1 MSVQETYLTYRGEI
15 RALASSGKW
24 LAFVTEHPEQRPTAV
39 YRLDCESLTLATDPL
54 PTGAKSICLIGDDLW
69 IGGTD
74 GVCYRGSLQGGAP
87 GRSLT
92 IEGGPLSALVP
103 LAENRLA
110 IASGQTLTIAD
121 IKKSKPAALQTLDL
135 PAEITCLAC
144 DPTGLWLVA
153 GTSKGDVSV
162 FSAEGREDFLLS
174 ESSKLHEGAVS
185 ALRFEP
191 DELRFLSAG
200 ADRKLLSTLARG
212 TLEPED
218 RGKSNT
224 HEDVITRIVWAPGD
238 RFLTGSRDSTVK
250 TWPRTGGSR
259 PATLKDGVAKV
270 RDLAIVTVHERPRL
284 VIACEDNTLR
294 LVVLDAAGKFG
305 DATARIYDGLAR
317 ARHELSQSDPRRR
330 EAALVS
336 LTEAG
341 DSAAVEL
348 LAEHCRADT
357 DPDLRLDAARR
368 LGQADHSRVVPLLE
382 GLLDHPD
389 ERVRVLAFE
398 QLRARTDAA
407 DFRPIDLALKTDHP
421 EIGRLAV
428 QALEPLARRDEQALD
443 RLLATLDARQWEVRR
458 SAAEALE
465 AIHAPDAPEADLIAL
480 GSKHADLRRWALVRL
495 LQRGLLDRSE
505 VATALRRRS
514 DDRDADVRRV
524 AFLLL
529 LHTRPR
535 LLDTL
540 RQRDPDLDRQ
550 LNDLATD
557 PGGPGQGGTTEVAD
571 SASDPKPKGKA
582 RAAKSPKP
590 SKKAASEAVSV
601 TDLDADDLAPLLNA
615 SASRSLDTSLRG
627 ARGLA
632 LLGDPRA
639 FGLLLQLSREADATA
654 RVEVCRALAALGDD
668 AARHRLRSLVHDE
681 APEVRDAAFSAL
693 ASIDHDAPLLAAE
706 AGLNAD
712 HDDVRRRGLQLLLA
726 EARKAPP
733 KSADDPIGRLLVR
746 ALNDGSPP
754 IRAEAFK
761 ASLNL
766 PVAGGGAGAL
776 RFTRQSIHTDVRREV
791 LTEVLAQLAQ
801 PWAWDLLLEVFD
813 DPDSELRADAFA
825 AASTK
830 AKGLDVLEAALG
842 ARFADVRAKAVAAL
856 VKKHSAR
863 AHAILAR
870 AIDDED
876 RDVRLAAIDALV
888 SNDARSLLASAL
900 AAPHADVRVR
910 AARALARHGDR
921 AALGP
926 LISLAAAPEPTESE
940 RLSDWLDLAGLAL
953 NGLAELGDA
962 EAVLPVLPLLDS
974 THPPLRKGAAE
985 VLVWCVDSEAIDPLR
1000 QALSHADLHVKYR
1013 AAMGLALRGDASTAP
1028 LIDSAEGTK
1037 VLSRDDRL
1045 AAAVALGDP
1054 GEGRVVLTL
1063 DDENAAI
1070 RDRALLL
1077 LMLREHHTPRGDADR
1092 LIAALSSRSPRVRLV
1107 AADALQSAH
1116 DRAALL
1122 ATITR
1127 LINDR
1132 DDQTAWT
1139 ISETTVNTLADLL
1152 VLAPPI
1158 VQARGVIRLL
1168 PLLGPDEKEQ
1178 AAFELACT
1186 AFAQRFGSS
1195 VTVTPDNGSHARSDS
1210 IPALELR
1217 ARAFGAYVGLVREQA
1232 APPASGRSKK
1242 RQATANPAA
1251 EAAIVR
1257 VRRAA
1262 LDRLRSL
1269 AIDDPSLAAASVP
1282 VMLQA
1287 LADPNQVVRFTAF
1300 DHLHALGTDSTL
1312 LGAEALGAGPTDVGV
1327 RGLELLS
1334 GSKDDPSGQSV
1345 LEQVMMTRKDNLA
1358 TEAARLLGDRLG
1370 RAVVATRALDAASEP
1385 LRLLAVSWLR
1395 EFAESDPKALTA
1407 LRGALESRFAAVRRS
1422 AAFALAERHDPA
1434 AFEALVRLLNTLVE
1448 PRDRQNVIA
1457 AFDTL
1462 GDPRAAGVFLD
1473 LIDTNASG
1481 TASAEVLIPA
1491 AAKFRRPDDS
1501 SRLLA
1506 FMERLPKARML
1517 CFQAVLAI
1525 SGYDQPVADPQD
1537 ERPNDR
1543 RWMESQHPRRD
1554 AILASLLDRCLT
1566 LGETRLIQRAI
1577 TPARW
1582 ALGSEVNE
1590 PLGLASTHPE
1600 EWPRREA
1607 IEALGWRL
1615 RKRNGPADPLLK
1627 ALQHP
1632 DPVTQFLAAEGL
1644 ALGARTE
1651 GISVLL
1657 SAVDYLSDLALRRR
1671 AVVALGELE
1680 DPRAFDRILQLAG
1693 ESGHALQDVAAE
1705 ALGHLGRGPRSADVF
1720 KLLDR
1725 QSRSSGSVAAMA
1737 LRGLRWLGT
1746 REAWARIREVASTE
1760 HDRSDLVPIA
1770 LDLLAFDDETATRD
1784 LLLRQLREA
1793 TWPDYYIALRSARNL
1808 FGPESIEPDEAAVQN
1823 PFDRFGSGR
1832 FTWSDL
1838 QKRFD
1843 IPLAEPLERLREHA
1857 DPARLFALI
1866 PRCSET
1872 NAKAIGAILLDLP
1885 EPPLTEARAAIDSE
1899 SAPAVATAAHILG
1912 RTKDA
1917 KSGPNLASALSRWTT
1932 IWTASREAARRV
1944 ETRVAGPCRDD
1955 EARLLATLAWAAG
1968 RTESAV
1974 DELLQLIALELASD
1988 PDQTDPRILR
1998 SAVEA
2003 LTLFASPPPAVLD
2016 ILATLAREGPADL
2029 RTLATDA
2036 LARFD
2041 PKRASTIASDLIG
2054 DPVGFDRLSHHL
2066 SNTLDGPLTEAAPN
2080 LHAQGVAL
2088 PQLVARGHLDPLAT
2102 VAVDRSLP
2110 DAARLG
2116 AVEALAALAS
2126 ESAEEH
2132 LRAVGLD
2139 AANDEALR
2147 KGAWRALRR
2156 SRRLRDRSR
2165 NPRRHEVTP

>member
-24 LAFVTEHPEQRPTAV
+24 LAFVTEHPERRPTAL
-39 YRLDCESLTLATDPL
+39 YRLDCESLTLATDPM
-54 PTGAKSICLIGDDLW
+54 PTGAKSLCLIGDDLW

-74 GVCYRGSLQGGAP
+74 GACYRGSLQGGPPSQA
-87 GRSLT
+87 LV
-92 IEGGPLSALVP
+92 IEGGPLVALAP
-103 LAENRLA
+103 LAGNRLA

-121 IKKSKPAALQTLDL
+121 IKNSKPKALQSLDL
-135 PAEITCLAC
+135 PAEITCLES

-162 FSAEGREDFLLS
+162 FSAEGRDDFILS
-174 ESSKLHEGAVS
+174 ESSKLHEGTVS
-185 ALRFEP
+185 ALRFDP

-224 HEDVITRIVWAPGD
+224 HEDLITSIVWAPGD
-238 RFLTGSRDSTVK
+238 RFLTGSRDATVK

-270 RDLAIVTVHERPRL
+270 RGLAIVTVHDRPRL
-284 VIACEDNTLR
+284 VISCEDNTLR

-305 DATARIYDGLAR
+305 DATARVFDGLAR

-336 LTEAG
+336 LSEAT
-341 DSAAVEL
+341 DSASIEL

-357 DPDLRLDAARR
+357 DPELRLDAARR
-368 LGQADHSRVVPLLE
+368 LGQADHPRVVPLLE

-398 QLRARTDAA
+398 QLRSRSDAA
-407 DFRPIDLALKTDHP
+407 DLRPIDLALKTNHP

-428 QALEPLARRDEQALD
+428 QALEPLAQRDEQALD

-458 SAAEALE
+458 SAAETLE
-465 AIHAPDAPEADLIAL
+465 AIHPPDVPEANLIAL
-480 GSKHADLRRWALVRL
+480 GSKQADLRRWALVRL
-495 LQRGLLDRSE
+495 LHRDLLDRSE
-505 VATALRRRS
+505 VATALRRRA
-514 DDRDADVRRV
+514 DDPDADVRRV
-524 AFLLL
+524 AFLLM

-535 LLDTL
+535 LLTAL
-540 RQRDPDLDRQ
+540 RSRDPELDRQ

-557 PGGPGQGGTTEVAD
+557 TGKPGQGG
-571 SASDPKPKGKA
+571 ASEAKPPSPEPKTKTKPA
-582 RAAKSPKP
+582 KP
-590 SKKAASEAVSV
+590 SKQSKKADTEPTS
-601 TDLDADDLAPLLNA
+601 TIDLDPDDLAPLLNA

-632 LLGDPRA
+632 LLRDPSA
-639 FGLLLQLSREADATA
+639 FGLLLQLSREAEASA

-668 AARHRLRSLVHDE
+668 AASHRLRSLVHDD

-693 ASIDHDAPLLAAE
+693 SSIDRDAPLDAAE

-712 HDDVRRRGLQLLLA
+712 HDDVRHRGLQLLLA

-733 KSADDPIGRLLVR
+733 KSADGPIGRLLVR
-746 ALNDGSPP
+746 ALNDGSAP

-776 RFTRQSIHTDVRREV
+776 RFARQSIHADVRREV
-791 LTEVLAQLAQ
+791 LTEVLAQLSE
-801 PWAWDLLLEVFD
+801 PWAWDLLLEAFD
-813 DPDSELRADAFA
+813 DPAPELRADAFA
-825 AASTK
+825 AASAK

-842 ARFADVRAKAVAAL
+842 ARFADVRSKAVAAL
-856 VKKHSAR
+856 VKKHSAK
-863 AHAILAR
+863 AHAILAQ
-870 AIDDED
+870 AINDED
-876 RDVRLAAIDALV
+876 PDVRLAAIDALV
-888 SNDARSLLASAL
+888 SHDARSLLASAL

-921 AALGP
+921 VALGP
-926 LISLAAAPEPTESE
+926 LVSLAAAPEPTESE
-940 RLSDWLDLAGLAL
+940 RRADWLDLAGLAL

-974 THPPLRKGAAE
+974 SHPPLRKGAAE
-985 VLVWCVDSEAIDPLR
+985 VLVWCVTPEAIDPLR
-1000 QALSHADLHVKYR
+1000 QALSHPDPEVNYR
-1013 AAMGLALRGDASTAP
+1013 AAMGLALRGEASTVP
-1028 LIDSAEGTK
+1028 LIESAEGAK
-1037 VLSRDDRL
+1037 FLNRDNRL
-1045 AAAVALGDP
+1045 AAAVALGNA
-1054 GEGRVVLTL
+1054 GEGRIVLAL
-1063 DDENAAI
+1063 DDSNDAI

-1077 LMLREHHTPRGDADR
+1077 LMLREHHSPGGDAAR

-1116 DRAALL
+1116 DPAALL

-1132 DDQTAWT
+1132 DEQSAWT
-1139 ISETTVNTLADLL
+1139 IPEATVNTLADLL
-1152 VLAPPI
+1152 VLAPPL
-1158 VQARGVIRLL
+1158 VRARGVIRLL

-1178 AAFELACT
+1178 KAFELAFA
-1186 AFAQRFGSS
+1186 AFSQRFGAS
-1195 VTVTPDNGSHARSDS
+1195 VTATPLDQSPSRSEPIS
-1210 IPALELR
+1210 PLELR

-1232 APPASGRSKK
+1232 PPPASGRSKK
-1242 RQATANPAA
+1242 RAAPTNPAA
-1251 EAAIVR
+1251 EAAVVR
-1257 VRRAA
+1257 IRRAA
-1262 LDRLRSL
+1262 LDRLRAL
-1269 AIDDPSLAAASVP
+1269 ANVDPSLTSAIVP

-1287 LADPNQVVRFTAF
+1287 LADPNQLVRFTAF
-1300 DHLHALGTDSTL
+1300 DHLHALGTDPAI
-1312 LGAEALGAGPTDVGV
+1312 LGAEALAAGPTDVGV

-1358 TEAARLLGDRLG
+1358 SEAARLLGDRLG
-1370 RAVVATRALDAASEP
+1370 RDSVAARALDAASGP

-1395 EFAESDPKALTA
+1395 EASETKPDALKTLRHA
-1407 LRGALESRFAAVRRS
+1407 LDSRFAAVRSR
-1422 AAFALAERHDPA
+1422 AAFALADRKDPS
-1434 AFEALVRLLNTLVE
+1434 AFDALVRLLQTAVE
-1448 PRDRQNVIA
+1448 PSDRQNVLA
-1457 AFDTL
+1457 AFDSL

-1473 LIDTNASG
+1473 LIEDNPSA
-1481 TASAEVLIPA
+1481 TAPVDVLIPA
-1491 AAKFRRPDDS
+1491 AAKFRRPDDAP
-1501 SRLLA
+1501 RLLA
-1506 FMERLPKARML
+1506 IMERQPKARML
-1517 CFQAVLAI
+1517 CFQALLTI
-1525 SGYDQPVADPQD
+1525 SGHDQSIDDPRD

-1543 RWMESQHPRRD
+1543 RWMQQQHPRRD
-1554 AILASLLDRCLT
+1554 DLLASLLDRCLS
-1566 LGETRLIQRAI
+1566 LGETRLLQRAI
-1577 TPARW
+1577 VPAFW
-1582 ALGSEVNE
+1582 ALGSEVDE
-1590 PLGLASTHPE
+1590 PLGLASAHPE
-1600 EWPRREA
+1600 EAPRREA
-1607 IEALGWRL
+1607 IEALSWRL

-1632 DPVTQFLAAEGL
+1632 DPTSQFLAAEGL
-1644 ALGARTE
+1644 ALGKRPE
-1651 GISVLL
+1651 GIGVLL
-1657 SAVDYLSDLALRRR
+1657 SAVDYLSDLSLRRR
-1671 AVVALGELE
+1671 AVIALGELE

-1746 REAWARIREVASTE
+1746 REAWARIREIASTE
-1760 HDRSDLVPIA
+1760 HDRADLVPVS
-1770 LDLLAFDDETATRD
+1770 LDLLAFDDEPATRD

-1793 TWPDYYIALRSARNL
+1793 SWPEFYIALRSARKL
-1808 FGPESIEPDEAAVQN
+1808 FGPEAIEPDEAFVQN
-1823 PFDRFGSGR
+1823 PFDQFASGR
-1832 FTWSDL
+1832 FSWSEL
-1838 QKRFD
+1838 QQRFD

-1866 PRCSET
+1866 PRCQEL
-1872 NAKAIGAILLDLP
+1872 NAEAIGAILLDLP
-1885 EPPLTEARAAIDSE
+1885 KPPLAEARAAIDSE
-1899 SAPAVATAAHILG
+1899 SAPAVATAAHLLG
-1912 RTKDA
+1912 RTRDL
-1917 KSGPNLASALSRWTT
+1917 KSGPSIARALSRWTALRL
-1932 IWTASREAARRV
+1932 ASREGARRV
-1944 ETRVAGPCRDD
+1944 ETRAVGLCRDD
-1955 EARLLATLAWAAG
+1955 EARLIATLAWAAG

-1974 DELLQLIALELASD
+1974 DELIQLIASERLAD
-1988 PDQTDPRILR
+1988 PDETDPRVLR

-2003 LTLFASPPPAVLD
+2003 LSLFASPPPTVLD
-2016 ILATLAREGPADL
+2016 TLATLALDGPANL
-2029 RTLATDA
+2029 RPLAADA

-2041 PKRASTIASDLIG
+2041 PKRSAAVAPDLIG

-2066 SNTLDGPLTEAAPN
+2066 GKTLDSPLAEAAPN
-2080 LHAQGVAL
+2080 LHSQGVAL
-2088 PQLVARGHLDPLAT
+2088 PLLVARGHIEPLA
-2102 VAVDRSLP
+2102 AAAANHSLP
-2110 DAARLG
+2110 DTARLG
-2116 AVEALAALAS
+2116 AVEALANFANEA
-2126 ESAEEH
+2126 AEEP
-2132 LRAVGLD
+2132 LRTVGLD
-2139 AANDEALR
+2139 DANDETLR
-2147 KGAWRALRR
+2147 KAAWRALRR
-2156 SRRLRDRSR
+2156 SKRLRDRSR
-2165 NPRRHEVTP
+2165 KPRRHEVTP

>member
-54 PTGAKSICLIGDDLW
+54 PTGAKSLCLIGDDLW

-74 GVCYRGSLQGGAP
+74 GACYRGSLQGGAP
-87 GRSLT
+87 SRALA
-92 IEGGPLSALVP
+92 IEDGPLVALAP
-103 LAENRLA
+103 LVGNRLA
-110 IASGQTLTIAD
+110 IASGQILTIAD
-121 IKKSKPAALQTLDL
+121 IKKSKSTALQTLNL
-135 PAEITCLAC
+135 PAEITCLAS

-185 ALRFEP
+185 ALRFDP
-191 DELRFLSAG
+191 DDLRFLSAG

-212 TLEPED
+212 ALEPED

-224 HEDVITRIVWAPGD
+224 HDDLITSIVWAPGD

-305 DATARIYDGLAR
+305 DATARIFDGLAR
-317 ARHELSQSDPRRR
+317 ARYELSQSDPRRR

-341 DSAAVEL
+341 DSSAVEL
-348 LAEHCRADT
+348 LAEHSRADT

-368 LGQADHSRVVPLLE
+368 LGQADHPRVVPSLE
-382 GLLDHPD
+382 GLLNHPD

-398 QLRARTDAA
+398 QLRSRTDAA

-465 AIHAPDAPEADLIAL
+465 AIHAPEANLIAL

-495 LQRGLLDRSE
+495 LQRGLLDRSA

-535 LLDTL
+535 LLATL
-540 RQRDPDLDRQ
+540 RERDLDLDRQ

-557 PGGPGQGGTTEVAD
+557 PGGPGQGGTTEAAD
-571 SASDPKPKGKA
+571 SASEPKPKGKA

-776 RFTRQSIHTDVRREV
+776 RFTRQSIHADVRREV

-801 PWAWDLLLEVFD
+801 PWAWDLLLEAFD
-813 DPDSELRADAFA
+813 DPDAELRADAFA

-842 ARFADVRAKAVAAL
+842 ARFADVRAKAVTAL

-863 AHAILAR
+863 AHAILAH

-888 SNDARSLLASAL
+888 STDARSLLASAL

-926 LISLAAAPEPTESE
+926 LVSLAAAPEPTESE
-940 RLSDWLDLAGLAL
+940 RLSDWLDLAGRAL
-953 NGLAELGDA
+953 DGLAELGDA

-974 THPPLRKGAAE
+974 THPLLRKGAAD
-985 VLVWCVDSEAIDPLR
+985 VLVWCVDSKAIDPLR
-1000 QALSHADLHVKYR
+1000 QALSHADPHVKYR
-1013 AAMGLALRGDASTAP
+1013 AAMGLALRGEASTAP

-1045 AAAVALGDP
+1045 AAAVALGAP

-1063 DDENAAI
+1063 DDENAVI

-1077 LMLREHHTPRGDADR
+1077 LMLREHHTPRGDAAR
-1092 LIAALSSRSPRVRLV
+1092 LIAALSSRSPRIRLV

-1116 DRAALL
+1116 ERAALL

-1132 DDQTAWT
+1132 DDQPAWT

-1152 VLAPPI
+1152 VLAPPL

-1178 AAFELACT
+1178 GAFELACA

-1195 VTVTPDNGSHARSDS
+1195 VAVTPDQGSNPRSDS

-1217 ARAFGAYVGLVREQA
+1217 ARAFGAYVGLVREQGT
-1232 APPASGRSKK
+1232 PPASGRSRK
-1242 RQATANPAA
+1242 RQAPANPAA

-1262 LDRLRSL
+1262 LDRLRAL
-1269 AIDDPSLAAASVP
+1269 ADDDPSLAAASVP

-1334 GSKDDPSGQSV
+1334 GGKDDPSGQSV

-1370 RAVVATRALDAASEP
+1370 RAVVAARALDAASEP

-1395 EFAESDPKALTA
+1395 ELAESDRKALTA
-1407 LRGALESRFAAVRRS
+1407 LRGALESRFASVRRS

-1457 AFDTL
+1457 AFDSL

-1473 LIDTNASG
+1473 LLDSNTTG

-1491 AAKFRRPDDS
+1491 AAKFRRPDDAP
-1501 SRLLA
+1501 RLLA

-1525 SGYDQPVADPQD
+1525 SGHDQPVDDPQD
-1537 ERPNDR
+1537 ERPDDR

-1554 AILASLLDRCLT
+1554 AILAALLDRCLT

-1651 GISVLL
+1651 GVSVLL

-1746 REAWARIREVASTE
+1746 REAWARIREVATTE

-1770 LDLLAFDDETATRD
+1770 LDLLAFDDEPATRD

-1793 TWPDYYIALRSARNL
+1793 TWPDYYIALRSARKL
-1808 FGPESIEPDEAAVQN
+1808 FGPEAIEPDEAAVQN
-1823 PFDRFGSGR
+1823 PFDRFASGR

-1912 RTKDA
+1912 RTRDL
-1917 KSGPNLASALSRWTT
+1917 KSGPNLARALSRWTT
-1932 IWTASREAARRV
+1932 IWTASRDAARRV

-1955 EARLLATLAWAAG
+1955 EARLIATLAWAAG

-1974 DELLQLIALELASD
+1974 DELLQLIASERASD

-2003 LTLFASPPPAVLD
+2003 LTLFASPPPAVVD
-2016 ILATLAREGPADL
+2016 TLATLAREGPADL
-2029 RTLATDA
+2029 RTLAADA

-2041 PKRASTIASDLIG
+2041 PKRASAIASDLIG

-2066 SNTLDGPLTEAAPN
+2066 GKTLDGPLTEAAPN

-2088 PQLVARGHLDPLAT
+2088 PQLVARGRLDSLVT
-2102 VAVDRSLP
+2102 VVADRSLP

-2116 AVEALAALAS
+2116 AIEALAALSS
-2126 ESAEEH
+2126 EAAEEH

-2139 AANDEALR
+2139 EANDETLR

-2156 SRRLRDRSR
+2156 SKRLRDRSR
-2165 NPRRHEVTP
+2165 KPRRHEVTP